1 MGEINVGKRLPL
13 FQKGRNKLIQFFQ
26 RFRRLIDTASA
37 GMLQFFIGIIRIL
50 CPVKIKIMGAG
61 SQLLTGVANVGRLRA
76 AGISLGKSPDSKGNI
91 VCCGIWN
98 RWNGR
103 SRVRINVSCR
113 RKEDGYIQTDDGFYH
128 PGNEGPESDGC
139 GFLWR

>member
-37 GMLQFFIGIIRIL
+37 GMLPFFIGIICIL

-61 SQLLTGVANVGRLRA
+61 SQFLTRVAN
-76 AGISLGKSPDSKGNI
+76 
-91 VCCGIWN
+91 
-98 RWNGR
+98 
-103 SRVRINVSCR
+103 
-113 RKEDGYIQTDDGFYH
+113 IQIDDGFYH
-128 PGNEGPESDGC
+128 PGNEGPEGDGC